1 MEQAV
6 LRVFSIVIYEWLLSA
21 QWCNYAILNNGL
33 VMFRVI
39 LYSKCITTVYLW
51 LGGSVLFTWL
61 SMSVTIILFFF
72 ELFFQILKKKDDRW
86 LKFEWKEIMIAD
98 AKSN

>member
-1 MEQAV
+1 M
-6 LRVFSIVIYEWLLSA
+6 SKVIP
-21 QWCNYAILNNGL
+21 
-33 VMFRVI
+33 
-39 LYSKCITTVYLW
+39 YSKHIITVYLW

-72 ELFFQILKKKDDRW
+72 ELFFQILKKQDDRW

-98 AKSN
+98 AKSNWV